1 MASPPAPLT
10 EDEKAFFLANGYLK
24 LTNCFTRAQAASV
37 TEGMWTRLGMSP
49 TDKRTWTRAR
59 THMPS
64 HRAFDGA
71 AFAPKAWAAICEL
84 CGGEDRVD
92 PASRLWRDSLIVNLG
107 APPSSPPSPPTEEE
121 GKEDAAAQRQKERRD
136 PRDLDGWHVDGDFFV
151 HYLDSPEQA
160 LLVIPLFSDVEPD
173 GGGATMLCPG
183 AIPRVA
189 RWLRDNP
196 AGVSPRMVPRSRGAD
211 FAWGERDAAAAAA
224 DGSWYRDAVGGCAD
238 DEFVEACGR
247 AGDVFLLHPLMVHSA
262 TANPRRLVRVITNP
276 PVSLREP
283 HRFDRDD
290 DGDYSLVERKTMLAA
305 GGREGL
311 RGWRITAPR
320 ERLVPQ
326 RVRIQE
332 EMKRAEVRRL
342 EEQRKSSS
350 SVSSQ
355 MLPLELTLVVAAT
368 RNMGIGRGGKLPWT
382 GLRKEMAYFARV
394 TKRLPPP
401 PEPDVSPD
409 PLRMN
414 VVIMGRK
421 TWDSIPVQFRPL
433 KGRLNIVISRSHTK
447 APPPREEVMP
457 ELDPVRV
464 RSMDQ
469 AITYLTTTGAA
480 AAGAPQTGKV
490 FVIGGAQIYRAAL
503 RHREASRILL
513 TRVMTD
519 FQCDTYFP
527 LELSGRWVKRPKE
540 ELDKWVGETV
550 PEGLQ
555 VENGVEYE
563 FQMWERAD

>member
-10 EDEKAFFLANGYLK
+10 EDEKAFFLKNGYLK
-24 LTNCFTRAQAASV
+24 LTNCFTREQAAAA
-37 TEGMWTRLGMSP
+37 TADLWTRLGMSP
-49 TDKRTWTRAR
+49 TEPATWTRAR
-59 THMPS
+59 THMPA
-64 HRAFDGA
+64 HRAFDCA

-92 PASRLWRDSLIVNLG
+92 PASRQWRDSFIVNLG
-107 APPSSPPSPPTEEE
+107 EPETGTLEVE
-121 GKEDAAAQRQKERRD
+121 D
-136 PRDLDGWHVDGDFFV
+136 PRDLDNWHVDGDFFV

-160 LLVIPLFSDVEPD
+160 LLVIPLFTDVVPC

-189 RWLRDNP
+189 RWLRDHP
-196 AGVSPRMVPRSRGAD
+196 AGVSPRMVPR
-211 FAWGERDAAAAAA
+211 GEPGFPDARNAA
-224 DGSWYRDAVGGCAD
+224 WYRDAIAVAGAD
-238 DEFVEACGR
+238 DDNFVEACGS
-247 AGDVFLLHPLMVHSA
+247 AGDVYVLHPLMVHSA
-262 TANPRRLVRVITNP
+262 TGNARRRVRVVTNP

-283 HRFDRDD
+283 HRFDRP
-290 DGDYSLVERKTMLAA
+290 DGAYSLVERKTMADAMGA
-305 GGREGL
+305 GEEGKQEEAL
-311 RGWRITAPR
+311 RGWRIEAPR
-320 ERLVPQ
+320 ERLVPE

-342 EEQRKSSS
+342 EEQRR
-350 SVSSQ
+350 VVDA

-368 RNMGIGRGGKLPWT
+368 RNMGIGRGGTLPWT

-401 PEPDVSPD
+401 PEADASSD
-409 PLRMN
+409 PLLMN
-414 VVIMGRK
+414 AVIMGRK
-421 TWDSIPVQFRPL
+421 TWDSIPVAYRPL
-433 KGRLNIVISRSHTK
+433 KGRLNIVISRSHAK
-447 APPPREEVMP
+447 APPPRDEMVP

-469 AITYLTTTGAA
+469 ALAYLAEGAA
-480 AAGAPQTGKV
+480 ARHTARV

-503 RHREASRILL
+503 RQREATRILL

-527 LELSGRWVKRPKE
+527 LELSGRWVKAPKD
-540 ELDKWVGETV
+540 ELDRWVGEDV
-550 PEGLQ
+550 PAGVQ